1 MTLKPS
7 IIAALV
13 ARHHGQVI
21 LTVEELYS
29 AERLMIDASENDRGE
44 WVITTFEQDRE
55 QAQPENVGPD

>member
-1 MTLKPS
+1 MTLKPA

-21 LTVEELYS
+21 LTREELYE
-29 AERLMIDASENDRGE
+29 AERLMIDMAENDRGE

-55 QAQPENVGPD
+55 QAAPQ